1 MPQLQKRKISPQEEA
16 RLLYKLA
23 GAYLL
28 GAALSVA
35 LSFLPLLR
43 GDGRDMGL
51 AARLSFSVRLLGRTL
66 TNHKRFPTA
75 QVSNAACS
83 L

>member
-1 MPQLQKRKISPQEEA
+1 MPQPQKRKISPQEEA

-51 AARLSFSVRLLGRTL
+51 AAFFGILGVAHLVGARYAT
-66 TNHKRFPTA
+66 RRGR
-75 QVSNAACS
+75 
-83 L
+83 